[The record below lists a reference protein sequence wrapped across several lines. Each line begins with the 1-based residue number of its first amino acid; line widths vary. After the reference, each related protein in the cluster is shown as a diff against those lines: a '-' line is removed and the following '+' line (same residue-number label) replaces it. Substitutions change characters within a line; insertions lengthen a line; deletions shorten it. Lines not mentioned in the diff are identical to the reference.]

1 MSRSR
6 AWAII
11 LAAAA
16 CLALAAGSANA
27 AGSAQAPQPQK
38 GQNERGSAIGTPLP
52 VPKVEAAPIA
62 PPPLS
67 DAEKEAIA
75 KLGAATSELDGLAQK
90 LADEAGAL
98 AGLARWLVYLAIA
111 QIFVLVTQ
119 LWLLRAKGGHADR
132 PAKTPAGGAPE
143 TTASVPPPGDGA

>member
-1 MSRSR
+1 MSRSHS
-6 AWAII
+6 WAII

-16 CLALAAGSANA
+16 CLALAAVGAKA
-27 AGSAQAPQPQK
+27 AGPAQAPQAQK

-67 DAEKEAIA
+67 DAEKEALA

-98 AGLARWLVYLAIA
+98 AGLARWLVYLAVA

-119 LWLLRAKGGHADR
+119 LWLLRFRRAPVGKPAVAEKAPPSGAD
-132 PAKTPAGGAPE
+132 A
-143 TTASVPPPGDGA
+143 

>member
-1 MSRSR
+1 MGDHPRRGGLPRARRRSGPGLE
-6 AWAII
+6 WA
-11 LAAAA
+11 
-16 CLALAAGSANA
+16 
-27 AGSAQAPQPQK
+27 AQAPQAQK

-67 DAEKEAIA
+67 DAEKEALA
-75 KLGAATSELDGLAQK
+75 KLGAATSELDGLAQR

-119 LWLLRAKGGHADR
+119 LWLLRFRRAPLGKPKAAERPPEAAPRDR
-132 PAKTPAGGAPE
+132 AG
-143 TTASVPPPGDGA
+143 TTL

>member
-6 AWAII
+6 SWAII
-11 LAAAA
+11 FASAA
-16 CLALAAGSANA
+16 CLALAAGGAKA
-27 AGSAQAPQPQK
+27 TGPAQAQQPQK
-38 GQNERGSAIGTPLP
+38 GPNERGSAIGTPLP
-52 VPKVEAAPIA
+52 VGKVEAAPIV

-119 LWLLRAKGGHADR
+119 LWLLRWRRAPLGKPATAEAK
-132 PAKTPAGGAPE
+132 PAALPPTPPE
-143 TTASVPPPGDGA
+143 TAA

>member
-90 LADEAGAL
+90 LADELGAL

-119 LWLLRAKGGHADR
+119 LWLLRFRRAPLGKPKAVEAK
-132 PAKTPAGGAPE
+132 PAA
-143 TTASVPPPGDGA
+143 PPPTPPENAA

>member
-11 LAAAA
+11 VAAAA

-27 AGSAQAPQPQK
+27 AGPAQAPQPQK

-52 VPKVEAAPIA
+52 VGKVEAAPIA

-67 DAEKEAIA
+67 DAEKEALA

-90 LADEAGAL
+90 LADESGAL

-119 LWLLRAKGGHADR
+119 LWLLRFRRAPLGKPKAAEAK
-132 PAKTPAGGAPE
+132 PAAAPSTPPE
-143 TTASVPPPGDGA
+143 SAA